1 MTKRISRLLVGLFAT
16 AGGLIPATVFAA
28 LFSSVLPTSRSAEVG
43 TPVTAFA
50 TIINTGPGTATG
62 CAISPVTPVAADF
75 LYQTTDPATNA
86 LIGAPDTPA
95 DIGEGLSQSFVFAFT
110 PSAAFAPTDVE
121 LDFSCTNAAPAQ
133 TISGVNTLL
142 LSASTT
148 PVPDV
153 IALSTTAA
161 VDIPAATAN
170 AAFAVATVNVGTQ
183 GVITAS
189 ADTGSVSLP
198 VTVSLCETDPPTG
211 TCINPTV
218 PTTAPVTTTIAA
230 NATPTFAFFLN
241 SAGTI
246 PFDPAVN
253 RLRVLFTD
261 DTQTVRGSTSVAL
274 SSDVVVLPDLTGTY
288 VGSGSVTNT
297 GCLDPAD
304 NITISYGVDLLIDNQ
319 SGQDFSGSV
328 VSSTQIQGFTV
339 EERGTFQGTVDAQ
352 GNVNGTV
359 VSELFVNNVFDSSS
373 SGTFT
378 GTFSNGTLNVSI
390 STQDTSGDT
399 CSSTGSFSVTRQ

>member
-1 MTKRISRLLVGLFAT
+1 MTKRISCLLLGLCAT

-43 TPVTAFA
+43 NPVTAFA

-62 CAISPVTPVAADF
+62 CAISPVTPVTASF
-75 LYQTTDPATNA
+75 LYQTTDPTTNA
-86 LIGAPDTPA
+86 LTGTPDTPV
-95 DIGEGLSQSFVFAFT
+95 DIDEGVAQSFVFAFT
-110 PSAAFAPTDVE
+110 PTATFAPTDVE

-211 TCINPTV
+211 TCINPAV
-218 PTTAPVTTTIAA
+218 PTTAPVTTLIDA

>member
-1 MTKRISRLLVGLFAT
+1 MAKRISRLLLGLFVT

-62 CAISPVTPVAADF
+62 CAISPVTPVTASF

-86 LIGAPDTPA
+86 LTGTPDTPA

-110 PSAAFAPTDVE
+110 PSAAFTPIDVE

-142 LSASTT
+142 LSASDT

-153 IALSTTAA
+153 IALATTAA

-183 GVITAS
+183 GTITAS
-189 ADTGSVSLP
+189 ADTGAVSLP
-198 VTVSLCETDPPTG
+198 LTVSLCQTDPPTG
-211 TCINPTV
+211 TCINPAV
-218 PTTAPVTTTIAA
+218 PTTAPVTTIIDA

-241 SAGTI
+241 STGTI

-274 SSDVVVLPDLTGTY
+274 SSDVVILPDLTGTY

-297 GCLDPAD
+297 GCQDPSD
-304 NITISYGVDLLIDNQ
+304 NLTIGFDTQVSITQ
-319 SGQDFSGSV
+319 SGENFNGTT
-328 VSSTQIQGFTV
+328 VSTTQIAGFPV
-339 EERGTFQGTVDAQ
+339 EEQGEITGTVDAQ
-352 GNVNGTV
+352 GNVSGTV
-359 VSELFVNNVFDSSS
+359 TSDLFVAGFFDSSS
-373 SGTFT
+373 AGTFT
-378 GTFSNGTLNVSI
+378 GTFNNGTLVVQVN
-390 STQDTSGDT
+390 TQDTVGDT